1 MFISEQM
8 VQAQNV
14 STEINPEMC
23 DFITEVAAQVAPI
36 TFHQTGIV
44 SQYAAELVRWNDVL
58 NLMLFV

>member
-14 STEINPEMC
+14 ATEINPEMC
-23 DFITEVAAQVAPI
+23 DFMLDVAVQFAPI
-36 TFHQTGIV
+36 TFYKTGIA
-44 SQYAAELVRWNDVL
+44 SQYAPELLRWNDVL